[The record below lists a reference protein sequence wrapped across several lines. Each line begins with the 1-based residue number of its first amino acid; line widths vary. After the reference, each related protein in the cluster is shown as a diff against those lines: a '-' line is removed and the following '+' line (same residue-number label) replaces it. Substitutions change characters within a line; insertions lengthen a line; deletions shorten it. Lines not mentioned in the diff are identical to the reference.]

1 VLIICR
7 CCFNNLIINLILI
20 ITCFLLNIEGVI
32 SDKNV
37 LPITRLN
44 FGRTILEGSSGNYTL
59 GRLECSGQ
67 MAVTGMAKSCED
79 LWWIGHTL
87 TGLYSVMG
95 TAMVE
100 NVYCDFTKL
109 PSEAGVYSSNSM
121 FD

>member
-1 VLIICR
+1 
-7 CCFNNLIINLILI
+7 
-20 ITCFLLNIEGVI
+20 
-32 SDKNV
+32 
-37 LPITRLN
+37 
-44 FGRTILEGSSGNYTL
+44 
-59 GRLECSGQ
+59 